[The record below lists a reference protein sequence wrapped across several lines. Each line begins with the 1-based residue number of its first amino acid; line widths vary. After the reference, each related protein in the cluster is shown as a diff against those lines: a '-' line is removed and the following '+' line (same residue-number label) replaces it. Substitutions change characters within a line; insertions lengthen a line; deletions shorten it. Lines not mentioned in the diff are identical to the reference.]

1 MSKQVMLDLETM
13 GNRPT
18 SAIVA
23 IGACAFDVETQLIS
37 GRFYR
42 TVDLES
48 SMAAGLTV
56 DAGTIIWWLKQGDPA
71 REAITSNSAK
81 TLETALVDFKMWLK
95 ELGAPDA
102 GIWGNGAD
110 FDNAILAN
118 AYRAIGHPAPWPFWA
133 NRCYRTVK
141 NLAPHIK
148 IEREGVYHNALDDA
162 VSQAKHLMKILRA
175 EAPK

>member
-1 MSKQVMLDLETM
+1 MTKQVMLDLETM

-23 IGACAFDVETQLIS
+23 IGACVFDVETGEIG
-37 GRFYR
+37 GRFYN

-56 DAGTIIWWLKQGDPA
+56 DGGTIIWWLKQGDRA
-71 REAITSNSAK
+71 REAITGAEARP
-81 TLETALVDFKMWLK
+81 LEQVLADFRSWLL
-95 ELGAPDA
+95 ENMPNGG
-102 GIWGNGAD
+102 GIWGNGSD
-110 FDNAILAN
+110 FDNATLAN
-118 AYRAIGHPAPWPFWA
+118 AYRATGWPAPWPFWQ
-133 NRCYRTVK
+133 NRCYRTLK

-148 IEREGVYHNALDDA
+148 LVREGTYHNALDDA
-162 VSQAKHLMKILRA
+162 VSQAKHLMQILKT